1 MSANELA
8 LKYSTATAEQLIGV
22 LPVLEVKEALYDEV
36 ADDVIN
42 EVSTEHGF
50 EIEFIEQICDYF
62 ATAMKLAI
70 KQPANEA
77 RTTLKAALKE
87 YPGYGKDPDKTP

>member
-36 ADDVIN
+36 ADDVMN

-70 KQPANEA
+70 KQPAKEA
-77 RTTLKAALKE
+77 RATLKAALEE
-87 YPGYGKDPDKTP
+87 YPGYGRDPDKTP